1 MTHQHA
7 KITAPPSPIKVL
19 IADDSWVFRGILR
32 DIFKKMQ
39 NIQVMDDVANG
50 MEALEQIIKVKP
62 DVLILDM
69 EMPLM
74 DGITTLQHLMI
85 HTPTPTIIFSS
96 LSQNGTARA
105 FDALKYGAVDFVAK
119 SSFFKGS
126 DMAAD
131 NDLIIKKVIQAS
143 NVSVKSID
151 PMQPAVDKYEI
162 HDAQQLVF
170 CEECGTKNVVDMRK
184 YLTHGSIN
192 CSHCDD
198 DLKLLSTHE
207 RSRRPS
213 YIVVMG
219 AGEGGYG
226 NLLQIIPSLGSEMG
240 VAMIV
245 VIHDTPENVSSFV
258 EYLGSISA
266 MTVVRGQDG
275 LTVEGGSCYIFS
287 GTERVTLSPY
297 SGHYTIRTTKDPA
310 AMKQA
315 ALNTILTSMAP
326 LLKERVAG
334 ILLSGSENDGI
345 KGMEAIR
352 KHHGTIIALEL
363 RRCLCKD
370 MSERLIRKYP
380 GALIVDEQGIV
391 ELIKTMERQNRKQVV
406 TA

>member
-1 MTHQHA
+1 MSHQPA
-7 KITAPPSPIKVL
+7 KITAPSSPIKVL
-19 IADDSWVFRGILR
+19 IADDSWVFRRILR

-39 NIQVMDDVANG
+39 HIQILDDAANG
-50 MEALEQIIKVKP
+50 IEALEQIIRNKP

-69 EMPLM
+69 EMPIM

-85 HTPTPTIIFSS
+85 HTPTPTIVFSS
-96 LSQNGTARA
+96 LSQNGTARS

-131 NDLIIKKVIQAS
+131 NELIIKKVMQAAT
-143 NVSVKSID
+143 VSVKSID
-151 PMQPAVDKYEI
+151 PMQSALDQCGRQ
-162 HDAQQLVF
+162 DAHQLVF
-170 CEECGTKNVVDMRK
+170 CEECGTKNVVDMQA
-184 YLTHGSIN
+184 YLMCGSVQ
-192 CSHCDD
+192 CSHCGD
-198 DLKLLSTHE
+198 DLTLSTHE
-207 RSRRPS
+207 RFRRLS
-213 YIVVMG
+213 YVVVMG

-226 NLLQIIPSLGSEMG
+226 NLLQIIPSLCPDMG
-240 VAMIV
+240 GAVIV
-245 VIHDTPENVSSFV
+245 VIHDEPENLSSFV
-258 EYLGSISA
+258 DYLGSISA
-266 MTVVRGQDG
+266 ITVVRGQDG

-287 GTERVTLSPY
+287 GSERVTLSPY
-297 SGHYTIRTTKDPA
+297 SGHYTTRVTKEPIS
-310 AMKQA
+310 MKQA

-345 KGMEAIR
+345 KGMESIR
-352 KHHGTIIALEL
+352 KYHGTTVALEL

-370 MSERLIRKYP
+370 MSEKLIRKCP
-380 GALIVDEQGIV
+380 DTLVANEQGII